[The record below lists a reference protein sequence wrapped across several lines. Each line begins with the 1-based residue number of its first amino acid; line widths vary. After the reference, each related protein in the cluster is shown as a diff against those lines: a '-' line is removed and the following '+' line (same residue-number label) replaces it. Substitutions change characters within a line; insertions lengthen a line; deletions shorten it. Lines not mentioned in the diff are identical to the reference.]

1 MGPCPTNVPF
11 RIDMSPTLIDP
22 HLRVLLLGGGSRAF
36 SLDEAM
42 NQSVPTVLRSVGR
55 HGTTIDRASLFFLC
69 LFWLECCF
77 HGLPSSSISVLKV
90 CTAAGS

>member
-1 MGPCPTNVPF
+1 MDHAPPMCLLGL
-11 RIDMSPTLIDP
+11 MSPTLIDP
-22 HLRVLLLGGGSRAF
+22 HLRVSLGASRAF

-55 HGTTIDRASLFFLC
+55 HDHRSSTSLFSL
-69 LFWLECCF
+69 LVFWLECCF